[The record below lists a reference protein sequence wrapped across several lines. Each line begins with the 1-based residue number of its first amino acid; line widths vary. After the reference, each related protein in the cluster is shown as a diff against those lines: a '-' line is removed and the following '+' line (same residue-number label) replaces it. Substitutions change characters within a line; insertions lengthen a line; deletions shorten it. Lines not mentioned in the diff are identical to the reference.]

1 MASKLV
7 DIHPH
12 IVSTDTVRYPV
23 TPIGGKRSDWS
34 KERSVTLEELIAA
47 MDEGGVDKA
56 AIVHSS
62 TTYGFN
68 NDYVA
73 DAIAGHPERFTG
85 VFSVNV
91 TEPDAPE
98 RMRYWYGRGLTGMR
112 IYARGSTI
120 KEAWLALDDP
130 NVIPAWEC
138 ASELGISVA
147 TNMHGTGPGLEQIK
161 GIAKRFPKVRLVIDH
176 LGRPPADDGPP
187 YEAAKDYYT
196 LADLPNVY
204 LKFTPSALKSII
216 KGKAD
221 TDTLMPKLVSV
232 FGSNRIAWG
241 SNYPASPG
249 SMSDI
254 VAASR
259 KALRTV
265 SEADQ
270 SWIFANTAQL
280 LYPVLR
286 DPAGAQS

>member
-1 MASKLV
+1 MASQYV

-12 IVSTDTVRYPV
+12 IVSKDTVRYPV

-34 KERSVTLEELIAA
+34 KERSVTLEELVAA
-47 MDEGGVDKA
+47 MDEVGVEKA

-73 DAIAGHPERFTG
+73 DAVAAHPKRFTG

-91 TEPDAPE
+91 TEADAPE
-98 RMRYWYGRGLTGMR
+98 RMRYWYGKGLTGMR
-112 IYARGSTI
+112 IYARGSTM

-130 NVIPAWEC
+130 STFPAWEC
-138 ASELGISVA
+138 AAELGIPVA

-161 GIAKRFPKVRLVIDH
+161 STLKRFPQVRLVIDH
-176 LGRPPADDGPP
+176 LGRPPVEDGPP
-187 YEAAKDYYT
+187 YEAAKDYYA
-196 LADLPNVY
+196 LADFPNCY

-232 FGSNRIAWG
+232 FGANRIAWG
-241 SNYPASPG
+241 SNYPSSPG
-249 SMSDI
+249 TMSDI

-259 KALRTV
+259 QALRTV
-265 SEADQ
+265 SAADQ
-270 SWIFANTAQL
+270 EWIFARTAQS

-286 DPAGAQS
+286 DQPGG